1 MTLKLNFKEA
11 NLKKLLN
18 HIKWLEEIGL
28 ISSYEF
34 QSIQDKI
41 EAENSSRF
49 IKEMIDEAEE
59 DIKNGR
65 VYTSEEAK
73 QILSQRQASK

>member
-11 NLKKLLN
+11 DLKKLLN
-18 HIKWLEEIGL
+18 HIKWLQEIGL

-34 QSIQDKI
+34 QTIQEKI
-41 EAENSSRF
+41 EDEESNRF
-49 IKEMIDEAEE
+49 IEEMINEAEE

-65 VYTSEEAK
+65 VYSSEEAK
-73 QILSQRQASK
+73 QIISQWQQSK